1 MNKLTLTGKATAAI
15 AFLAALA
22 VITAACS
29 SGGGDGGDSDAI
41 TEVTPVVVNSELTV
55 GENRFMIGLLSSEN
69 EEIVGAAVA
78 FRFFKLD
85 GGQQELREEAQA
97 TPIALAKS
105 YTETHEDGT
114 VETHEAGESGVYV
127 AAVRFDEP
135 GQWAVEVTATVG
147 DVTYDPVPA
156 GFDVLE
162 ESATV
167 AMGAPAPLSE
177 TLTLD
182 DVEDVA
188 EIDSSNPPVPEMHTL
203 TIAEAVTSGRPSVI
217 IFATPAFCLSR
228 ICGPTKDV
236 VDDLFKQY
244 KGEVNFVH
252 VEPYE
257 LDKARSGEGLFAVPA
272 FSEWGLSSEPWVFLV
287 DKEGIVAAKFEAVV
301 TADELKGALTPLLV
315 DSAADSEGGY
325 RY

>member
-1 MNKLTLTGKATAAI
+1 MNKLTLTGKITSVS

-22 VITAACS
+22 VIAAACS
-29 SGGGDGGDSDAI
+29 GGSGDGGDSDAI
-41 TEVTPVVVNSELTV
+41 TEVTPVIVNSELAV
-55 GENRFMIGLLSSEN
+55 GDNRFMIGLISLEN

-85 GGQQELREEAQA
+85 GDQKELREEAQA
-97 TPIALAKS
+97 TPIALEKT
-105 YTETHEDGT
+105 YTHTHEDGT

-135 GQWAVEVTATVG
+135 GQWGVEVTAAVG
-147 DVTYDPVPA
+147 DMTYDPAPA
-156 GFDVLE
+156 GFVVLE
-162 ESATV
+162 ESASV

-182 DVEDVA
+182 DVEDVT
-188 EIDSSNPPVPEMHTL
+188 EIDTSNPPIPEMHTL

-217 IFATPAFCLSR
+217 VFATPAFCLSR

-236 VDDLFKQY
+236 VDNLFEQY
-244 KGEVNFVH
+244 KSEVNFVH

-257 LDKARSGEGLFAVPA
+257 LDRARSGEGLFPIPA
-272 FSEWGLSSEPWVFLV
+272 TTEWGLQSEPWVFLV
-287 DKEGIVAAKFEAVV
+287 DSEGFIAAKFEAVV
-301 TADELKGALTPLLV
+301 TMDELKAALEPLLP
-315 DSAADSEGGY
+315 G
-325 RY
+325 

>member
-1 MNKLTLTGKATAAI
+1 MNKLTLTGGATAAL

-29 SGGGDGGDSDAI
+29 SGGGDGSPSVGTPAATDTTTS
-41 TEVTPVVVNSELTV
+41 EVSPIIVNSELVV
-55 GENRFMIGLLSSEN
+55 GDNRFMIGLLSSEN

-85 GGQQELREEAQA
+85 GDQLELREEAQA
-97 TPIALAKS
+97 TPITLEKT
-105 YTETHEDGT
+105 YTHTHEDGT

-135 GQWAVEVTATVG
+135 GQWGVEVTATVG
-147 DVTYDPVPA
+147 DVTYDPVAA
-156 GFDVLE
+156 GFEVLE
-162 ESATV
+162 ESASV

-188 EIDSSNPPVPEMHTL
+188 EIDTSNPPIPEMHTM

-217 IFATPAFCLSR
+217 VFATPAFCLSR

-257 LDKARSGEGLFAVPA
+257 LDRARSGEGLFDVPA

-287 DKEGIVAAKFEAVV
+287 DSEGIIAAKFEAVV
-301 TADELKGALTPLLV
+301 TMDELKAALEPLLP
-315 DSAADSEGGY
+315 G
-325 RY
+325 

>member
-1 MNKLTLTGKATAAI
+1 
-15 AFLAALA
+15 
-22 VITAACS
+22 
-29 SGGGDGGDSDAI
+29 
-41 TEVTPVVVNSELTV
+41 
-55 GENRFMIGLLSSEN
+55 
-69 EEIVGAAVA
+69 VGAAVA

-85 GGQQELREEAQA
+85 GDQQELREEAQA
-97 TPIALAKS
+97 TPTTLERT
-105 YTETHEDGT
+105 YTHTHEDGT

-135 GQWAVEVTATVG
+135 GQWGVEVTATVD
-147 DVTYDPVPA
+147 DVTYDPAAA
-156 GFDVLE
+156 GFEVLA
-162 ESATV
+162 ESASV
-167 AMGAPAPLSE
+167 AIGAPAPLSE

-188 EIDSSNPPVPEMHTL
+188 EIDTSNPPIPGMHTM

-217 IFATPAFCLSR
+217 VFATPAFCLSR

-257 LDKARSGEGLFAVPA
+257 LDRARSGEGLFPIPA
-272 FSEWGLSSEPWVFLV
+272 TTEWGLQSEPWVFLV
-287 DKEGIVAAKFEAVV
+287 DSEGNVAAKFEAVV
-301 TADELKGALTPLLV
+301 TMDELMDALQLLLPG
-315 DSAADSEGGY
+315 S
-325 RY
+325 